1 MIAARRLLPLALLI
15 GTPVAPLFAQTV
27 PSRTETV
34 RIASDPG
41 VTLAGELQQ
50 RLGGPAAIHALDPG
64 SPASLAGVPR
74 VDGIQNTDRG
84 RTVFQIPSTLDL
96 VSRWIGLV
104 RPRSEDSV
112 VLVRP
117 ALELA
122 AGLRSPTPP

>member
-1 MIAARRLLPLALLI
+1 MLL
-15 GTPVAPLFAQTV
+15 TRVA
-27 PSRTETV
+27 
-34 RIASDPG
+34 G
-41 VTLAGELQQ
+41 NYGHTLAGELQQ

-64 SPASLAGVPR
+64 SPASLTGVPR

-122 AGLRSPTPP
+122 AGLRSATPP